1 MKSLPAVKTPQWP
14 AAEFPPLFNP
24 KWLVAAFILK
34 IPNQISSA
42 SLQSNK
48 EISSTDSF
56 LSNQAIHRRF
66 QPSRSEN
73 KNVPKTRFKQ
83 IFMNFAVN
91 DADNR
96 HSRRLLKEISLWSL
110 LYFCSLSPPITPQV
124 LYDTFP
130 VVCRRNVPIIK
141 LQHLWRNTFHGPW
154 RPHELHSLSL
164 LFPASIHLALQC
176 GGFWPWW
183 TRDEDMCKIK
193 RFILV
198 YLSGLFGLQGRS
210 RQHSRTRDESRGKFA
225 GESPEETE
233 QSGATVRWRAGS
245 CSAADDC
252 DEAQVQREATPPS
265 TCTVKEQ
272 VRGTNKAD
280 TPARI
285 QSFQW
290 VRIFVI
296 YEWEIFSP
304 AVCWM
309 QVITGV
315 SLSQW
320 IHK

>member
-96 HSRRLLKEISLWSL
+96 HSRHLLKEISLWSL
-110 LYFCSLSPPITPQV
+110 LYFCPLSPPITPQV

-154 RPHELHSLSL
+154 RPHELHSLSS
-164 LFPASIHLALQC
+164 FSCFYSFGITVWWILALM
-176 GGFWPWW
+176 
-183 TRDEDMCKIK
+183 DERRGHVQDKK
-193 RFILV
+193 V
-198 YLSGLFGLQGRS
+198 YFSLFKWSLR
-210 RQHSRTRDESRGKFA
+210 
-225 GESPEETE
+225 
-233 QSGATVRWRAGS
+233 AT
-245 CSAADDC
+245 
-252 DEAQVQREATPPS
+252 
-265 TCTVKEQ
+265 
-272 VRGTNKAD
+272 GT
-280 TPARI
+280 
-285 QSFQW
+285 
-290 VRIFVI
+290 
-296 YEWEIFSP
+296 
-304 AVCWM
+304 
-309 QVITGV
+309 
-315 SLSQW
+315 
-320 IHK
+320 